1 MYETFSED
9 IMKLNEENRELK
21 YKIITL
27 KMEKQDAVSRY
38 EDTLKEL
45 WSYESTKINEMRSE
59 FENL

>member
-45 WSYESTKINEMRSE
+45 
-59 FENL
+59 

>member
-1 MYETFSED
+1 
-9 IMKLNEENRELK
+9 MKLNEENRELK